1 MLGQCQELGGPVA
14 QALGGLRDLD
24 FVSGPG
30 LQVDGG
36 FLARGLQ
43 AIRVKEVNGAVE
55 GSPSPASAVTSS
67 A

>member
-1 MLGQCQELGGPVA
+1 VLGQCQELGGPVA

-24 FVSGPG
+24 FVPVLACRSMA
-30 LQVDGG
+30 V
-36 FLARGLQ
+36 FLPAACA